1 MRISEMRRL
10 SLEDLKTRV
19 VDSEDSLFRLKFQLN
34 SGQLQDYKKISQTRR
49 EIARLKTIIRERE
62 LGIERRNS
70 WTETN

>member
-1 MRISEMRRL
+1 MRISEMRQL
-10 SLEDLKTRV
+10 SLEDLKARV

-70 WTETN
+70 RTETN